1 MSPVGDVGDDGSM
14 AAALG
19 CWDGELTVGVD
30 ANASAVTV
38 VLRGELDLAAHER
51 MRCAIRHAIDD
62 AAHAG
67 RRCAVDLGGVRY
79 IDCSSLRELA
89 SLAESAREAA
99 TRLVIVR
106 PSPIV
111 RRMLRLTG
119 YEGVLSV
126 VPLAMSG
133 GSDR

>member
-1 MSPVGDVGDDGSM
+1 MSRAGNLGDDGSM

-19 CWDGELTVGVD
+19 CWDGELTVAVD

-38 VLRGELDLAAHER
+38 VLQGELDLAAHDR
-51 MRCAIRHAIDD
+51 LRRAISQAIDD
-62 AAHAG
+62 AARAG
-67 RRCAVDLGGVRY
+67 RACAVDLGGVRY

-89 SLAESAREAA
+89 SLAASARERA
-99 TRLVIVR
+99 TQLVIVR

-119 YEGVLSV
+119 YEGALSV
-126 VPLAMSG
+126 VPVAMSG